1 LKKDCDD
8 RNIITV
14 ATLRAK
20 GIPAMIDFTPQWPNR
35 KMGHSWSIISDN
47 SGKNH
52 HFQGLEIFEHT
63 YLDSPM
69 AKVFRECYAVNPELL
84 ELNLSGEIIPPLFR
98 RIHIRDVTDE
108 YQRTDDVTVKL
119 DVAEGNY
126 AYLSVFNNINWAP
139 IQYGKINGKKA
150 VFKKMGRDV
159 VYLPVY
165 MSKNQQNL
173 KPAALPFILT
183 LQGEVKPIVPDTT
196 QLQTLTLTR
205 KYPTFRFSSW
215 HAAQILGAEI
225 QAANRADFSDAV
237 ILHTIMKYGTDAGEI
252 LLDTLKTEYRYWR
265 CYSAP
270 DGHCSVAEL
279 NFFQYGQDITKQG
292 KVIGS
297 TTENETFAKK
307 HVFDGDPL
315 TFFIS
320 PEPSDSWVGLD
331 FGKPVNISR
340 ILYIP
345 RTDGNI
351 VTYGDEYELKY
362 WDKNEWKSLGRKVAD
377 NVYITFGNCPIGT
390 LFLLHDCTRG
400 VEDRIF
406 TYENGKQVWW

>member
-1 LKKDCDD
+1 
-8 RNIITV
+8 
-14 ATLRAK
+14 
-20 GIPAMIDFTPQWPNR
+20 
-35 KMGHSWSIISDN
+35 
-47 SGKNH
+47 
-52 HFQGLEIFEHT
+52 
-63 YLDSPM
+63 
-69 AKVFRECYAVNPELL
+69 
-84 ELNLSGEIIPPLFR
+84 LSGEIIPPLFR

-126 AYLSVFNNINWAP
+126 AYLSVFNNINWTP
-139 IQYGKINGKKA
+139 IQYGKISGKKA

-183 LQGEVKPIVPDTT
+183 LQSEIKPVIPDMT

-205 KYPTFRFSSW
+205 KYPAFRFSSW

-237 ILHTIMKYGTDAGEI
+237 TLHTIMKYGTDAGEI
-252 LLDTLKTEYRYWR
+252 LMDTLKTEYRYWR

-292 KVIGS
+292 KIMGS
-297 TTENETFAKK
+297 PAENGNNAKT

-320 PEPSDSWVGLD
+320 PDSSDSWVGLD
-331 FGKPVNISR
+331 FGKPVNINR

-345 RTDGNI
+345 HTDGNI

-377 NVYITFGNCPIGT
+377 NTYITFDNCPTGA

-400 VEDRIF
+400 VEERIF